1 MCIVSVLRAFSATWS
16 QHTFIKCILYK
27 PLANINHDTH
37 LILSGKAT
45 FTEMSKRCDICC
57 LLWIGQNSHRLVYF
71 IYMCECVY
79 VCVVVSLHPRQK
91 EEWSL
96 KRSTELKIEQVVALA
111 GGGKPWSISPPR
123 GNSLSQHVK
132 KIFSSFVLIL
142 HLMIQKKKNTLGCTL
157 QFIWPSKINSCIF
170 GLLIKYWATTAF
182 PIHLHRVIEK

>member
-1 MCIVSVLRAFSATWS
+1 MWYLLPALNRTKFTSPSVFYIYVWVCVCVCSGFSASKTKGRMKLE
-16 QHTFIKCILYK
+16 TFNGAKNRTGCC
-27 PLANINHDTH
+27 
-37 LILSGKAT
+37 SG
-45 FTEMSKRCDICC
+45 R
-57 LLWIGQNSHRLVYF
+57 R
-71 IYMCECVY
+71 
-79 VCVVVSLHPRQK
+79 
-91 EEWSL
+91 
-96 KRSTELKIEQVVALA
+96 
-111 GGGKPWSISPPR
+111 GKPWSVSPPR